1 MCDTGLVGLTPVCW
15 HAGALL
21 RALLLQEDPVAIKAC
36 APARRGLALLGRTEM
51 PQFRALLAALT
62 GAHARRTLEPRLQRQ
77 LHQAVQHAHAAGTV
91 GADALPPELARSA
104 AKWWSKAAVTVPSLS
119 LQRVAR
125 LVRMHDAPAHEDK
138 RFKGV
143 ALGPRALPW
152 VPACGRAAGASAQRV
167 LKAWCAGLGR

>member
-1 MCDTGLVGLTPVCW
+1 MLN
-15 HAGALL
+15 
-21 RALLLQEDPVAIKAC
+21 
-36 APARRGLALLGRTEM
+36 RTQL
-51 PQFRALLAALT
+51 PLFKALLAALQVT
-62 GAHARRTLEPRLQRQ
+62 HARRTLEPRLQRQ
-77 LHQAVQHAHAAGTV
+77 LFQAVQHAHAAGTLA
-91 GADALPPELARSA
+91 ADAVAEELARSA

-167 LKAWCAGLGR
+167 LEAWCAGLGR